1 VSVELAQARLRRA
14 LSGSVDR
21 DVPMA
26 RHTTY
31 RIGGPVDLHVT
42 CDTLHDLT
50 RAVEILHAEEIPCVI
65 LGKGSNVLVSDEGYR
80 GAVLALGRE
89 FKQHELSEGHLRAGA
104 GCILSALVQEA
115 YSKGLTGLEFAVGI
129 PGTLGGAL
137 AMNAGSRDEWIE
149 QVVDSVTLHVPD
161 EGLVRLRG
169 VDVGWSYRASDLT
182 QRGIVV
188 ECEMRVEDGDP
199 AKIRRRMD
207 QSFSRRKTT
216 QPVGVACA
224 GSVFVNPEGD
234 SAGRMIES
242 AGMKGAHSGAASVS
256 DVHANFIVNE
266 GGASARDVWSLI
278 QRVRSS
284 VKDMYG
290 IELQTEIRFLG
301 PFEDA

>member
-1 VSVELAQARLRRA
+1 
-14 LSGSVDR
+14 
-21 DVPMA
+21 MA

-42 CDTLHDLT
+42 CETLHDLT
-50 RAVEILHAEEIPCVI
+50 LAIETLRAEEIPCVI

-80 GAVLALGRE
+80 GAVLSLGAE
-89 FKQHELSEGHLRAGA
+89 FKRHELSEGHLRAGA
-104 GCILSALVQEA
+104 ACILSGLVQEA

-149 QVVDSVTLHVPD
+149 QVVESVTLHVPE

-169 VDVGWSYRASDLT
+169 VDVGWGYRKSDLT
-182 QRGIVV
+182 HRGIVV
-188 ECEMRVEDGDP
+188 ECDLRVEDGDP
-199 AKIRRRMD
+199 SRIRRRMD
-207 QSFSRRKTT
+207 ESFSRRKTT

-224 GSVFVNPEGD
+224 GSVFVNPDGD
-234 SAGRMIES
+234 SAGRMIEA
-242 AGMKGAHSGAASVS
+242 AGMKGERSGGARVS

-266 GGASARDVWSLI
+266 GDATACDVWSLI
-278 QRVRSS
+278 RRVRSS